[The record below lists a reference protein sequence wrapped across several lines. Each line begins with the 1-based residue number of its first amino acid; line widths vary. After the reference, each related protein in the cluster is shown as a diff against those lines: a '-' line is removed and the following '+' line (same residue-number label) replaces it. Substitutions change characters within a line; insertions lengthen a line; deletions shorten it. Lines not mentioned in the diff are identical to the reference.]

1 VADLGTSAAGRENQ
15 PLAGTAVVRFEDA
28 GVRLDGSWVW
38 RHVDLEVGSGE
49 FVALLGPNGAGKSTL
64 IKAALGL
71 IPLTEGRVTVFGRR
85 VRRGNDEVGYLPQ
98 RRSFDADLRIRGVD
112 LVRLGLDGA
121 RWGLPLPFADRLLSG
136 GAARRRVA
144 EVIRLVG
151 AEGYAARSIGELSGG
166 EQQRL
171 LIAQALV
178 AGARMLL
185 LDEPLESLDLNN
197 QQAISGLVRRIC
209 QEQRV
214 TVLLVA
220 HDVNPILPFLDR
232 VVYVAQGQVVAGR
245 PEEVIRTETL
255 TRLYGA
261 PVEVLRTS
269 DGRLVVV
276 GQHEPVSHHG
286 HESG

>member
-1 VADLGTSAAGRENQ
+1 MPDVS
-15 PLAGTAVVRFEDA
+15 VVRFQDS
-28 GVRLDGSWVW
+28 GVKLGGRYIW
-38 RHVDLEVGSGE
+38 RHVDLDVRQGE
-49 FVALLGPNGAGKSTL
+49 FVAILGPNGAGKSTL
-64 IKAALGL
+64 IKSALGL
-71 IPLTEGRVTVFGRR
+71 IPLAEGGLSVFGQR
-85 VRRGNDEVGYLPQ
+85 VRRGNDSVGYLPQ
-98 RRSFDADLRIRGVD
+98 RRNFDADLRIRGVD
-112 LVRLGLDGA
+112 LVRMGLDGA
-121 RWGLPLPFADRLLSG
+121 RWGFPIPFADRLFSK
-136 GAARRRVA
+136 GAKAERVA
-144 EVIRLVG
+144 DVIRLVG
-151 AEGYAARSIGELSGG
+151 AEAYAERTIGELSGG

-178 AGARMLL
+178 SGARMLF

-197 QQAISGLVRRIC
+197 QQAISSLIQRIC
-209 QEQRV
+209 QTREV

-232 VVYVAQGQVVAGR
+232 VIYVAQGQVVCGR

-276 GQHEPVSHHG
+276 GQHEPVSYHG
-286 HESG
+286 HGAS